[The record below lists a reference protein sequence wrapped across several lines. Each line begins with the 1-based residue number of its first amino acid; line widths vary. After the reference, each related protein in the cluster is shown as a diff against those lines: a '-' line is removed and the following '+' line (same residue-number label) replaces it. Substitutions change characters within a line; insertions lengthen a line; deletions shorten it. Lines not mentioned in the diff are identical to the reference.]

1 MLRGSMIVFSA
12 IFSVLMLKRRLS
24 RAQWGCI
31 GLVCTGLA
39 LVGLSGMMLKK
50 YDPDT
55 TGKSDEVSTSQF
67 GIGILLVLLASA
79 LNSVQGVFEEK
90 LLKVGSTK
98 QTRTRTRT
106 QPLSLFLL
114 LPCFLFLLLL
124 PFLFLPSFFSVGRD
138 DPFPV

>member
-1 MLRGSMIVFSA
+1 MFSA

-90 LLKVGSTK
+90 LLKVGST
-98 QTRTRTRT
+98 T
-106 QPLSLFLL
+106 LSIEHAHSRFRFSFSS
-114 LPCFLFLLLL
+114 PVFFFVLLL
-124 PFLFLPSFFSVGRD
+124 PFLFSPSFSSVGRE